1 MMSTQT
7 DRPAVHAARA
17 TLAGHLRDAWHT
29 VAPRH
34 DDPHGPLPGLLVPV
48 TVVTGLVDAFSYLEL
63 GRVFVA
69 NMTGNVVFLS
79 FALGGTAGFLWWA
92 SLLAVF
98 AFLAGALLGGRITH
112 AAGGHRGRH
121 LLIAA
126 GAQSA
131 ITFAAF
137 VVAVNCPLPYDD
149 PALSTLIIL
158 LGIAMGLQNATARAL
173 AVPDLTTT
181 VLTLTL
187 TGISADSS
195 PAGGTGSR
203 IGRRS
208 VAVACMFLGAV
219 GGALLVHAGAGA
231 EALLVSTA
239 LLLTT
244 TIIAART
251 ARSTAAWT
259 KGR

>member
-7 DRPAVHAARA
+7 DRPAVHAARP
-17 TLAGHLRDAWHT
+17 TLADHLRDAWHT

-34 DDPHGPLPGLLVPV
+34 DDLHGPLPGLLVPV

-181 VLTLTL
+181 VLPSPSPASPLTAHPPAAPAA
-187 TGISADSS
+187 GSADVRSRS
-195 PAGGTGSR
+195 PACSSARWAAPCSSTPAPAPRRCSSR
-203 IGRRS
+203 PHCS
-208 VAVACMFLGAV
+208 
-219 GGALLVHAGAGA
+219 
-231 EALLVSTA
+231 
-239 LLLTT
+239 
-244 TIIAART
+244 
-251 ARSTAAWT
+251 
-259 KGR
+259 